1 MMERANGERSNLSSK
16 VPYQKVTTGDR
27 LITYGPS
34 GGGYG
39 DPFRRD
45 PAAVL
50 DNVLDGLFSPEIAR
64 EHYGVAIAN
73 GAVDVAATEKLRRD
87 RALIRTA

>member
-1 MMERANGERSNLSSK
+1 
-16 VPYQKVTTGDR
+16 VPYQKVGPGDR

-50 DNVLDGLFSPEIAR
+50 DNVLDGLFSPEAAR
-64 EHYGVAIAN
+64 EHYGVAIVD
-73 GAVDVAATEKLRRD
+73 GAVDVAATEKLRKS
-87 RALIRTA
+87 AN